1 LIALDANVL
10 VRLLVEDDVKQTTRA
25 AALVDRLIA
34 ADEAAVVSDVVLC
47 EVVWVLRDRYR
58 VTRRETAELVG
69 KLLRARH
76 LRFSST
82 EPLARALASFRS
94 GRGDF
99 ADYVIQQ
106 DARAAGA
113 EAVATLDKD
122 LLRETGFV
130 EP

>member
-1 LIALDANVL
+1 MIALDTNVL
-10 VRLLVEDDVKQTTRA
+10 VRALVEDDPEQARRA
-25 AALVDRLIA
+25 RALLERLIE
-34 ADEAAVVSDVVLC
+34 ADEPGFVSAVALC

-58 VTRRETAELVG
+58 VSRLESAELIG

-76 LRFSST
+76 LRFSSV
-82 EPLARALASFRS
+82 ERLDRALVRFRS

-106 DARAAGA
+106 DGREANAD
-113 EAVATLDKD
+113 AVATFDKD
-122 LLRETGFV
+122 LLKEPGFI